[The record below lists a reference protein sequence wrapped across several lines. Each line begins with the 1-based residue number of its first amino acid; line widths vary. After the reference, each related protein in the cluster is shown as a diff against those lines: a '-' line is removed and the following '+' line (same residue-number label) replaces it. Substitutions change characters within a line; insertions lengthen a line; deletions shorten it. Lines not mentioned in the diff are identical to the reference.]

1 MTENHS
7 SPDTHKNPPT
17 GALPAARLDRADFL
31 LLAVMVVAAFVLILN
46 ETLLG
51 VALPSIMADLHVSAS
66 LGQWSSTA
74 FMLTMAVVTP
84 ASGFI
89 LSRFSIRQ
97 VFSGAMILF
106 AIGTLVAALAP
117 SFGFLLLGR
126 VLQAGGTGVIMP
138 LLMTTMLRLVPLQM
152 RGKAMGI
159 IGMVI
164 SAAPAMGPTVSGLI
178 LSVGSWRLLFWM
190 VLPIGLIA
198 LLVGFKLAPA
208 TRDAGD
214 SQKLDLLSV
223 ALSTIGFGSL
233 VLGLSSFGG
242 HSGHGG
248 GSLPVNPWVAV
259 IVAVIALVWF
269 VLRQIKL
276 QSTGTPFLDMR
287 VFKAFPFTLTV
298 LMSSVGMGV
307 MLGTAIL
314 IPLYTANALGV
325 DALTTGLLLLPGGIV
340 MAVLSPFV
348 GGLVDKFGAR
358 TLVVPGA
365 IALSASVW
373 MMSTFG
379 VNTPLWFIVAS
390 HVLMSI
396 ALPFI
401 NTPMMTLGLG
411 SLDASLYSF
420 GSSALSAIQQ
430 VAGAAATAL
439 FVMLMGVGIAS
450 YGGGNTPEA
459 NAAGVHFALLIAA
472 FVSLSAIVLAF
483 LVPSGKTKGEAP
495 MAH

>member
-1 MTENHS
+1 MVS
-7 SPDTHKNPPT
+7 PT
-17 GALPAARLDRADFL
+17 GSLPVIEPHDHSHGASPAAKLPQADFL

-51 VALPSIMADLHVSAS
+51 VALPSIMEDLNVSAS

-84 ASGFI
+84 AAGFI

-97 VFSGAMILF
+97 VFVGAMLLF
-106 AIGTLVAALAP
+106 TVGTVAAALAP
-117 SFGFLLLGR
+117 TFAFLLIGR
-126 VLQAGGTGVIMP
+126 VLQAAGTGVMMP
-138 LLMTTMLRLVPLQM
+138 LLMTTMLRLVPLHM

-178 LSVGSWRLLFWM
+178 LSVASWRFLFWAI
-190 VLPIGLIA
+190 LPIGIIA
-198 LLVGFKLAPA
+198 LLIGLRLAPNTA
-208 TRDAGD
+208 PTGEA
-214 SQKLDLLSV
+214 QKLDILSV
-223 ALSTIGFGSL
+223 VLSTVGFGGL

-242 HSGHGG
+242 GAGHGG
-248 GSLPVNPWVAV
+248 GGLPVSPWPVVA
-259 IVAVIALVWF
+259 IAVASLVWF
-269 VLRQIKL
+269 ILRQKQL
-276 QSTGTPFLDMR
+276 EGASPFMDLR
-287 VFKAFPFTLTV
+287 VFKAGPFVLTV
-298 LMSSVGMGV
+298 IMSSVGMGV

-314 IPLYTANALGV
+314 IPLYTANTLGV

-358 TLVVPGA
+358 ALVLPGA
-365 IALSASVW
+365 IALSGAIW

-390 HVLMSI
+390 HVLLSI
-396 ALPFI
+396 SLPFI
-401 NTPMMTLGLG
+401 NTPMMTIGLG
-411 SLDASLYSF
+411 SLDTALYSF
-420 GSSALSAIQQ
+420 GSSALTAIQQ

-439 FVMLMGVGIAS
+439 FVTLMGIGIANF
-450 YGGGNTPEA
+450 GGDSPEA
-459 NAAGVHFALLIAA
+459 HAAGVHFALLVAA
-472 FVSLSAIVLAF
+472 FMSLAAVVVAF
-483 LVPSGKTKGEAP
+483 FVPSGKPEGRE
-495 MAH
+495 

>member
-17 GALPAARLDRADFL
+17 GALPAARLDRTDFL

-97 VFSGAMILF
+97 VFSGAMIPF

-190 VLPIGLIA
+190 VFPIGLIA
-198 LLVGFKLAPA
+198 LLIGFKLAPA

-214 SQKLDLLSV
+214 SQS
-223 ALSTIGFGSL
+223 
-233 VLGLSSFGG
+233 
-242 HSGHGG
+242 
-248 GSLPVNPWVAV
+248 
-259 IVAVIALVWF
+259 
-269 VLRQIKL
+269 
-276 QSTGTPFLDMR
+276 
-287 VFKAFPFTLTV
+287 
-298 LMSSVGMGV
+298 
-307 MLGTAIL
+307 
-314 IPLYTANALGV
+314 
-325 DALTTGLLLLPGGIV
+325 
-340 MAVLSPFV
+340 
-348 GGLVDKFGAR
+348 
-358 TLVVPGA
+358 
-365 IALSASVW
+365 
-373 MMSTFG
+373 STFS
-379 VNTPLWFIVAS
+379 PLRSQPSDLVAWFWA
-390 HVLMSI
+390 
-396 ALPFI
+396 
-401 NTPMMTLGLG
+401 
-411 SLDASLYSF
+411 
-420 GSSALSAIQQ
+420 
-430 VAGAAATAL
+430 
-439 FVMLMGVGIAS
+439 
-450 YGGGNTPEA
+450 
-459 NAAGVHFALLIAA
+459 
-472 FVSLSAIVLAF
+472 
-483 LVPSGKTKGEAP
+483 
-495 MAH
+495 